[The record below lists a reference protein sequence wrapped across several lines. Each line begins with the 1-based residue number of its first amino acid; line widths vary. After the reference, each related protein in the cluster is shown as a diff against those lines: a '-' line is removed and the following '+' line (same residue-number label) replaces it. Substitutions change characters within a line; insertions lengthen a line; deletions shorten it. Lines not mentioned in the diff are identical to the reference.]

1 MGRWP
6 PNHGGASANAHPGP
20 ADCLDTLQGVQQ
32 LNSAKTGLL
41 GIVLETSL
49 NKQHYVREIL
59 LYDKDFT
66 LALCRF
72 LRVHKGSR
80 VQDLGE
86 LDVTF
91 EFLPCF
97 I

>member
-20 ADCLDTLQGVQQ
+20 ADCLDTLEAVHY
-32 LNSAKTGLL
+32 LSRAEHGLP
-41 GIVLETSL
+41 GIVLKTSL
-49 NKQHYVREIL
+49 NDQHYVKEIF

-72 LRVHKGSR
+72 LRERKGST

-86 LDVTF
+86 LHFRVSA
-91 EFLPCF
+91 LLHLK
-97 I
+97 